1 VTVMFSATRVSE
13 ADVDAE
19 TEVELTSREDELTET
34 RSMVST
40 LAVCRRGGK
49 GGGTITV
56 RVRGGKG
63 GGLVNDPAGPVN
75 DSSIKS

>member
-1 VTVMFSATRVSE
+1 VTVTLSAIPVSE
-13 ADVDAE
+13 TDVDLEIA
-19 TEVELTSREDELTET
+19 VELTSRGGEFTEACSIV
-34 RSMVST
+34 SM

-49 GGGTITV
+49 GGGTTTK

-63 GGLVNDPAGPVN
+63 GGLVSDLAGAVN